1 MTSLQ
6 DLGLED
12 AYLTELW
19 VWDGDIGQVLGHVA
33 GDESNWLV
41 ERGVLRTETDDD
53 RLGSICNLIE
63 GDVVYRCRT
72 HRALQGC
79 PDKRELF
86 FDWQLVDP
94 FTGEVK
100 S

>member
-1 MTSLQ
+1 MIDLK

-12 AYLTELW
+12 AKFTELW
-19 VWDGDIGQVLGHVA
+19 VWDGDLNHALGHVH
-33 GDESNWLV
+33 GEESEWLM
-41 ERGVLRTETDDD
+41 ERGVLRTETDDV
-53 RLGSICNLIE
+53 RFGSLSNLIE
-63 GDVVYRCRT
+63 GDVVYRCRS
-72 HRALQGC
+72 HQALAGC

-94 FTGEVK
+94 FTGEVQ